1 MAADNAPDKIPDKA
15 TSDFKRSA
23 YDFCEKAA
31 ARFEQSQPPGQSFGV
46 SRMQTISGD
55 TLRRTYIFTFD
66 VKVTGCE
73 LTD

>member
-1 MAADNAPDKIPDKA
+1 MAADNAPDKTPDK
-15 TSDFKRSA
+15 TSADFKRSA

-31 ARFEQSQPPGQSFGV
+31 ARFEQSPPAGQSFGV

>member
-1 MAADNAPDKIPDKA
+1 MAADNTPDKTPDKA
-15 TSDFKRSA
+15 TADFKRSA

-31 ARFEQSQPPGQSFGV
+31 ARFEQSPPPGQSFGV
-46 SRMQTISGD
+46 SRMQSISGD